1 MFSNGLMWNVRFF
14 SWACWRNHQ
23 EISTTFVLFYHY
35 PLILC
40 DFFEAKFPLTGRCLS
55 LSVHSFTMLP
65 TLYFKAKSEC
75 QAMDSP
81 GSSFQRT
88 DVTRWS
94 VSWLDI
100 PNNTHLSHRR
110 PENWPVKIS
119 MLQARKVCFPTDH
132 LTSRNRKRVLR
143 KSTGRDAQEI
153 LYTGFKAICDSCQA
167 FTMPI
172 FTKAPVTIL
181 EEF

>member
-1 MFSNGLMWNVRFF
+1 
-14 SWACWRNHQ
+14 
-23 EISTTFVLFYHY
+23 
-35 PLILC
+35 
-40 DFFEAKFPLTGRCLS
+40 
-55 LSVHSFTMLP
+55 MLP
-65 TLYFKAKSEC
+65 TLYFKAKSKF

-119 MLQARKVCFPTDH
+119 MLQARKVCFPTDN
-132 LTSRNRKRVLR
+132 LTSRNRKRALR
-143 KSTGRDAQEI
+143 KSTGRDAQEM
-153 LYTGFKAICDSCQA
+153 LYTGFKAICDFLSGICNADIHNNTSYNWKNFRSWTHDFSTKSYTPLNELRNGLWREWWSFGNNCQLHS
-167 FTMPI
+167 FD
-172 FTKAPVTIL
+172 KWL
-181 EEF
+181 